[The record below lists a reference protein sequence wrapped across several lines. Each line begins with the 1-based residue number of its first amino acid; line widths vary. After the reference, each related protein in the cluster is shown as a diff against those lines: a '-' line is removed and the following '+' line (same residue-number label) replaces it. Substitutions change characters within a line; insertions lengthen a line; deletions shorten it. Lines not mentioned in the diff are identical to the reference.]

1 MTGLAEVEFVQVTT
15 TTDSATTANALA
27 ASAVEARLAA
37 SAQVVG
43 PIYSYY
49 WWEGAVEE
57 AEEYQLIL
65 KTAADRYPALE
76 RHLRDEH
83 GYDEPEILC
92 TAVVTGNPGYLAWIR
107 AETRP
112 S

>member
-15 TTDSATTANALA
+15 TTDSASAANALA

-37 SAQVVG
+37 SAQVIG

-57 AEEYQLIL
+57 AEEYQLVL

-76 RHLRDEH
+76 RHLREEH
-83 GYDEPEILC
+83 GYDEPEIVC
-92 TAVVTGNPGYLAWIR
+92 TAVLGGTSGYLDWVR